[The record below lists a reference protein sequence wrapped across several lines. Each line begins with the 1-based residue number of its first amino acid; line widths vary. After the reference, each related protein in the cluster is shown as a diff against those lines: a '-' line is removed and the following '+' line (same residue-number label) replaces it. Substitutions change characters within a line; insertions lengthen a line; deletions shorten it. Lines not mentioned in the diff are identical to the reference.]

1 MTRSK
6 GSSHLVHY
14 HEDIGRLERENKKKK
29 QLAVQREAEMAA
41 CDAAGNVVNED
52 ELQFEEK
59 HHGVFQDTPPPVA
72 NDHHAAGENAAS
84 AAAANDARLAA
95 LNARPAPVRQ
105 TLRDHNA
112 PMLIFPRQEPTA
124 SYQQK

>member
-1 MTRSK
+1 
-6 GSSHLVHY
+6 
-14 HEDIGRLERENKKKK
+14 
-29 QLAVQREAEMAA
+29 MAA

-59 HHGVFQDTPPPVA
+59 HHGVFQDPPPPVA

-84 AAAANDARLAA
+84 AAAANDARLDA

-105 TLRDHNA
+105 NFERSQCSNIDFSETGTNSSLSTETILRSR
-112 PMLIFPRQEPTA
+112 PGCWLL
-124 SYQQK
+124 

>member
-1 MTRSK
+1 
-6 GSSHLVHY
+6 
-14 HEDIGRLERENKKKK
+14 
-29 QLAVQREAEMAA
+29 MAA

-59 HHGVFQDTPPPVA
+59 HHGVFQDPPPPVA

-84 AAAANDARLAA
+84 AAAANDARLDA

-112 PMLIFPRQEPTA
+112 PILIFPRREPTA
-124 SYQQK
+124 PYQRKLF